1 MASTLYTTMDGDR
14 WDTIAY
20 KAYGDATQI
29 AVIIAANT
37 TPITDTLP
45 GGIDLIIPIV
55 EIANAV
61 SSALLP
67 PWKRVTAT
75 PQTTNIQ
82 TALNASNNLPGS
94 HDGSFD

>member
-1 MASTLYTTMDGDR
+1 MATTLYTTMDGDR

-20 KAYGDATQI
+20 KAYGDSKQI
-29 AVIIAANT
+29 SGIIAANT
-37 TPITDTLP
+37 TPITDTFP

-61 SSALLP
+61 NNDLLP
-67 PWKRVTAT
+67 PWKRITAT
-75 PQTTNIQ
+75 PQTTNVQ
-82 TALNASNNLPGS
+82 VALTASNNLPGS